1 MHCFR
6 TCTCIYIGT
15 FILQYLKIHYQLF
28 LYLPA
33 VLKAFKRNSMSSV
46 LFIYLRVTAHAA
58 YMSALRLMRG
68 CILTVKLSVRS
79 PIPLTYYPISYNF
92 SAAFSLFFYTKW

>member
-28 LYLPA
+28 LYLPTA
-33 VLKAFKRNSMSSV
+33 LKAFKNNS
-46 LFIYLRVTAHAA
+46 LFSILLIYLLVTAHAA
-58 YMSALRLMRG
+58 YMPALRLMRG

-79 PIPLTYYPISYNF
+79 PSPLPYYPVYFNF
-92 SAAFSLFFYTKW
+92 SEQPAIFRNHNI

>member
-6 TCTCIYIGT
+6 TCIYIGT

-33 VLKAFKRNSMSSV
+33 VLKAFKNNFLFSV
-46 LFIYLRVTAHAA
+46 LFIYLLVTAHAA

-68 CILTVKLSVRS
+68 YELTVKLSVRS
-79 PIPLTYYPISYNF
+79 PISLSYYTILRNPFLQVN
-92 SAAFSLFFYTKW
+92 L